1 MERLPVRPSA
11 AQTKKR
17 LINTL
22 LNYMPGAWFSPS
34 QNDLI
39 ALYRQRYR
47 MALDE
52 KKYDIALIFLNKIL
66 EVDPI
71 NLEAKYCKGE
81 IYHRHLNDYGRAVE
95 QYKKVIR
102 LSDREA
108 EEDFHLRA
116 EESLC
121 EIMEMLS

>member
-1 MERLPVRPSA
+1 MERLPIRPSA
-11 AQTKKR
+11 AHTKNR

-34 QNDLI
+34 QNDLV

-47 MALDE
+47 MALEE

-66 EVDPI
+66 EVDPL
-71 NLEAKYCKGE
+71 NLEAKYSKGE

-102 LSDREA
+102 LGERTEL
-108 EEDFHLRA
+108 HTRA